1 MFCQNCGKEIR
12 DNTLFCPYCGTSTK
26 AGTVENHAA
35 SGTPGTSGISTAP
48 RQNTMTSTEMGMKWY
63 KWVIWVQLFLTALS
77 SVFMGIS
84 LLTGKQ
90 IVDVSFIYTLLGTL
104 KVLNVIFG
112 IIYVVLA
119 VMSILVRNQLAHYKT
134 GAPSNY
140 LHLLIILWVV
150 GAVYPII
157 VSLVTNTFSVF
168 GDILKTIPSIIF
180 FVIYYTLNRTYF
192 RKRESMFCN

>member
-35 SGTPGTSGISTAP
+35 SGTSGISTAP
-48 RQNTMTSTEMGMKWY
+48 WQNTMTSTEMGMKWY

-134 GAPSNY
+134 GAPSNF

-150 GAVYPII
+150 GVVYPII

-192 RKRESMFCN
+192 KKRESMFCN

>member
-35 SGTPGTSGISTAP
+35 SGTSGTSGISTAP
-48 RQNTMTSTEMGMKWY
+48 WQNTMTSTEMGMKWY

-134 GAPSNY
+134 GAPSNF

-150 GAVYPII
+150 GVVYPII

-192 RKRESMFCN
+192 KKRESMFCN

>member
-12 DNTLFCPYCGTSTK
+12 DNTLFCPYCGTSTN
-26 AGTVENHAA
+26 AGTAEDHAA
-35 SGTPGTSGISTAP
+35 APNTYSAP
-48 RQNTMTSTEMGMKWY
+48 RQNTAVSTEMGMKWY

-77 SVFMGIS
+77 CVVQGIS

-90 IVDVSFIYTLLGTL
+90 IVDVSFIYTFLGTL

-140 LHLLIILWVV
+140 LNLLVILWVV

-157 VSLVTNTFSVF
+157 VSLITSTFSVF